1 MYICYNFQKYTTL
14 HHQGNED
21 PLCHFCFL
29 LRLPQL
35 DRNQQLD
42 PFRAKPACQS
52 ERVVGTRFA
61 RVKAQKCR
69 EKVGEAG
76 QRGEGRERQP
86 LEWNEEGGRT
96 RWCPPVFIARGLCLL
111 GNRPSGL
118 TSREKSVMG
127 ERSLTRSVHETRTI
141 GGHRFRRDSF
151 TLFPVDDV
159 SWDKIVSARSEIQA
173 RWIRS
178 ANHVQHNVHN
188 TCSPLFTFVTMNF
201 FFIFFSQQRRIIAC
215 KNFLRGYISI
225 FESS

>member
-1 MYICYNFQKYTTL
+1 MYTSYNFQKYTTL

-21 PLCHFCFL
+21 PLCHFRFL

-86 LEWNEEGGRT
+86 LEWNKEGGRT

-127 ERSLTRSVHETRTI
+127 DVLREACTRLALLAGI
-141 GGHRFRRDSF
+141 DFGGTLS
-151 TLFPVDDV
+151 LFPVDDV

>member
-1 MYICYNFQKYTTL
+1 MYISYNFQKYTTL

-21 PLCHFCFL
+21 PLCHFRFL

-127 ERSLTRSVHETRTI
+127 DVLREACTRLALLAGIDFGGTLSLSFRSTTCLGIKLYRPDRRYKHGGSEVQTMYNIMYTI
-141 GGHRFRRDSF
+141 RALLS
-151 TLFPVDDV
+151 L
-159 SWDKIVSARSEIQA
+159 
-173 RWIRS
+173 
-178 ANHVQHNVHN
+178 
-188 TCSPLFTFVTMNF
+188 L
-201 FFIFFSQQRRIIAC
+201 
-215 KNFLRGYISI
+215 L
-225 FESS
+225 